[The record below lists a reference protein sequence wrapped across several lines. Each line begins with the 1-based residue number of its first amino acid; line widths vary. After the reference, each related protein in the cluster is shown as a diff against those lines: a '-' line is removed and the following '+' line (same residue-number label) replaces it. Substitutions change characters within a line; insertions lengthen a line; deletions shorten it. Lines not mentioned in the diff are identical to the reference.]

1 MPRASAYWPEHTA
14 TIARLR
20 RAIIAQPSGTPNAA
34 HHPAERV
41 MFIPIVPADN
51 PLAPPNAAER
61 RPARRGTF
69 AFAPGTAPSDPN
81 HTRRP
86 GPIQSP
92 NNRPA
97 PRLAPNRL
105 VREYSGR
112 PDAMPPT
119 LKRTRG
125 FVDTLCTTRD
135 ANDLHPQ
142 ARYDIPQSC

>member
-1 MPRASAYWPEHTA
+1 
-14 TIARLR
+14 
-20 RAIIAQPSGTPNAA
+20 
-34 HHPAERV
+34 
-41 MFIPIVPADN
+41 MFIPIVPADS

-92 NNRPA
+92 NNQPA
-97 PRLAPNRL
+97 LRLAPKRL
-105 VREYSGR
+105 VREYSAA
-112 PDAMPPT
+112 PNATPPT
-119 LKRTRG
+119 LKRARG
-125 FVDTLCTTRD
+125 FVDTLCAARD

-142 ARYDIPQSC
+142 ARLDFPQSR